1 MGARPPDAPGRTER
15 ACPHPFQQ
23 EEEALGIDLV
33 RDLNPVQ
40 QEAVTHGDGPLLV
53 LAGAGSGKTR
63 VLTYRIAHLIRELG
77 VSPRRILAVTFT
89 NKAAVEMKHR
99 VVDLVGADA
108 KGTWIGTFHS
118 VCARI
123 LRREAS
129 WGWWTASFS
138 IYDATDQLALVKT
151 CMEKTF
157 VSASVFAPKA
167 VLSAISRAKDKLLT
181 ADGYRGTGGGYF
193 EECVA
198 KVYAEYEGGLIENNA
213 FDFDDLIMRTVGLLR
228 GTKEV
233 LAAYSER
240 FEHILVDEYQDTSHA
255 QYELV
260 NLLSSK
266 HRNICVVGDDDQS
279 IYGWRGADISNI
291 LDFEHDHPKA
301 RVLRLEQNYRSTGNI
316 LEAAHDVVSRNER
329 RKDKKLW
336 TERDGGRKVALVR
349 CSNEYQEADAM
360 RDRVVELTTEGTRG
374 YHEFAVLYRTHAQ
387 SRVIEDS
394 LRRASIPYDIV
405 GGVRFYE
412 RAEVK
417 DVLAYARVVS
427 NPADAVSLARI
438 VNVPPRKIGERSL
451 ERLTEFAA
459 DRRVSLLTALAL
471 SAEVDGLPAAARGSA
486 EALAGV
492 LKRATERAGHDP
504 VDTVLEGLLADTGYL
519 EWLKRSGTEESEQRI
534 ANVQEL
540 VSAASEFVESSGEE
554 SLSAFLETV
563 SLVANIDRW
572 ADGANAV
579 SLMTLHNAKGLE
591 FGVVLIPGM
600 EDGLLPHESAFDDD
614 EELEEERRLFYVGMT
629 RAMDEL
635 HLFAADTRRRA
646 GVMDLRSASRFLDEI
661 DPSHL
666 EARSLS
672 AVPSRGAHPSLRG
685 SRGGPA
691 GRRRGRTARGPVA
704 DFPDYEGFSQ
714 EAPEFGPG
722 TRVRHAKWGE
732 GVVLE
737 LAGTSGDAI
746 ARIRFADDVEKR
758 IMVRYGKLEIISD

>member
-1 MGARPPDAPGRTER
+1 MLRTRPS
-15 ACPHPFQQ
+15 ACIPVW
-23 EEEALGIDLV
+23 EEKALVTDLMK
-33 RDLNPVQ
+33 DLNSVQ
-40 QEAVTHGDGPLLV
+40 QEAVSHGDGPLLV

-63 VLTYRIAHLIRELG
+63 VLTYRIAHLIHELG

-89 NKAAVEMKHR
+89 NKAAEEMKRR
-99 VVDLVGADA
+99 VADLVGADA
-108 KGTWIGTFHS
+108 RLAWIGTFHS

-123 LRREAS
+123 LRREAN

-138 IYDATDQLALVKT
+138 IYDETDQLALVKT
-151 CMEKTF
+151 CMEKTL
-157 VSASVFAPKA
+157 VSTSVFSPRAI
-167 VLSAISRAKDKLLT
+167 LSAISRAKDKLLA
-181 ADGYRGTGGGYF
+181 ADDYRGTGRYF

-198 KVYAEYEGGLIENNA
+198 KVYAEYEKGLVENNA

-233 LAAYSER
+233 LTAYSER

-260 NLLSSK
+260 NLLSSR

-291 LDFEHDHPKA
+291 LDFEHDHQDA
-301 RVLRLEQNYRSTGNI
+301 RVLRLERNYRSTGNI

-336 TERDGGRKVALVR
+336 TERDDGRKVALVR
-349 CSNEYQEADAM
+349 CSNEYQEADAI
-360 RDRVVELTTEGTRG
+360 RDRIVELTAEGTRDH
-374 YHEFAVLYRTHAQ
+374 HEFAVLYRTHAQ

-417 DVLAYARVVS
+417 DALAYARVVS
-427 NPADAVSLARI
+427 NPADAVSLTRI
-438 VNVPPRKIGERSL
+438 VNVPPRKIGDRSL

-459 DRRVSLLTALAL
+459 SRRVPLLSALAL
-471 SAEVDGLPAAARGSA
+471 SAEVEGLPAAARESA

-492 LKRATERAGHDP
+492 LMRATERAERDP
-504 VDTVLEGLLADTGYL
+504 VDTVLEGLLTDTGYL
-519 EWLKRSGTEESEQRI
+519 EWLKRSGTEESAQRV

-540 VSAASEFVESSGEE
+540 VSAASEFVESSDEE
-554 SLSAFLETV
+554 SLSAFLEQV

-579 SLMTLHNAKGLE
+579 SLMTLHSAKGLE
-591 FGVVLIPGM
+591 FGVVLIPGL
-600 EDGLLPHESAFDDD
+600 EDGLLPHESAFLDD

-646 GVMDLRSASRFLDEI
+646 GVMDVRSASRFLDEI

-666 EARSLS
+666 EVRSLS
-672 AVPSRGAHPSLRG
+672 AVPRRGAYSSVGG
-685 SRGGPA
+685 SFRARVGG
-691 GRRRGRTARGPVA
+691 RQGRTARGPVA
-704 DFPDYEGFSQ
+704 AFPDYENFSQ

-737 LAGTSGDAI
+737 FAGTSGDAI
-746 ARIRFADDVEKR
+746 ARVRFADDVEKR
-758 IMVRYGKLEIISD
+758 IMVRYGKLEVISD

>member
-1 MGARPPDAPGRTER
+1 MLRTRPS
-15 ACPHPFQQ
+15 ACIPVW
-23 EEEALGIDLV
+23 EEKALVTDLMK
-33 RDLNPVQ
+33 DLNSVQ
-40 QEAVTHGDGPLLV
+40 QEAVSHGDGPLLV

-63 VLTYRIAHLIRELG
+63 VLTYRIAHLIHELG

-89 NKAAVEMKHR
+89 NKAAEEMKRR
-99 VVDLVGADA
+99 VADLVGADA
-108 KGTWIGTFHS
+108 RLAWIGTFHS

-123 LRREAS
+123 LRREAN

-138 IYDATDQLALVKT
+138 IYDETDQLALVKT
-151 CMEKTF
+151 CMEKTL
-157 VSASVFAPKA
+157 VSTSVFSPRAI
-167 VLSAISRAKDKLLT
+167 LSAISRAKDKLLA
-181 ADGYRGTGGGYF
+181 ADDYRGTGGYF

-198 KVYAEYEGGLIENNA
+198 KVYAEYEKGLVENNA

-233 LAAYSER
+233 LTAYSER

-260 NLLSSK
+260 NLLSSR

-291 LDFEHDHPKA
+291 LDFEHDHQDA
-301 RVLRLEQNYRSTGNI
+301 RVLRLERNYRSTGNI

-336 TERDGGRKVALVR
+336 TERDDGRKVALVR
-349 CSNEYQEADAM
+349 CSNEYQEADAI
-360 RDRVVELTTEGTRG
+360 RDRIVALTAEGTRDH
-374 YHEFAVLYRTHAQ
+374 HEFAVLYRTHAQ

-417 DVLAYARVVS
+417 DALAYARVVS
-427 NPADAVSLARI
+427 NPADAVSLTRI
-438 VNVPPRKIGERSL
+438 VNVPPRKIGDRSL

-459 DRRVSLLTALAL
+459 SRRVPLLSALAL
-471 SAEVDGLPAAARGSA
+471 SAEVEGLPAAARESA
-486 EALAGV
+486 DALAGV
-492 LKRATERAGHDP
+492 LMRATERAERDP
-504 VDTVLEGLLADTGYL
+504 VDTVLEGLLTDTGYL
-519 EWLKRSGTEESEQRI
+519 EWLKRSGTEESAQRV

-540 VSAASEFVESSGEE
+540 VSAASEFVESSDEE
-554 SLSAFLETV
+554 SLSAFLEQV

-579 SLMTLHNAKGLE
+579 SLMTLHSAKGLE
-591 FGVVLIPGM
+591 FGVVLIPGL
-600 EDGLLPHESAFDDD
+600 EDGLLPHESAFLDD

-646 GVMDLRSASRFLDEI
+646 GVMDVRSASRFLDEI

-666 EARSLS
+666 EVRSLS
-672 AVPSRGAHPSLRG
+672 AVPRRGAFSSVGG
-685 SRGGPA
+685 SFRARVGGRQ
-691 GRRRGRTARGPVA
+691 GRAARGPEA
-704 DFPDYEGFSQ
+704 AFPDYENFSQ

-737 LAGTSGDAI
+737 FAGTSGDAI
-746 ARIRFADDVEKR
+746 ARVRFADDVEKR
-758 IMVRYGKLEIISD
+758 IMVRYGKLEVISD

>member
-1 MGARPPDAPGRTER
+1 
-15 ACPHPFQQ
+15 
-23 EEEALGIDLV
+23 
-33 RDLNPVQ
+33 
-40 QEAVTHGDGPLLV
+40 
-53 LAGAGSGKTR
+53 
-63 VLTYRIAHLIRELG
+63 VLTYRIAHLLG
-77 VSPRRILAVTFT
+77 ERSVSPRRILAVTFT
-89 NKAAVEMKHR
+89 NKAADEMKRR
-99 VVDLVGADA
+99 VVELVGDDA
-108 KGTWIGTFHS
+108 RHAWIGTFHS
-118 VCARI
+118 ICARI
-123 LRREAS
+123 LRMEAN
-129 WGWWTASFS
+129 WGWWSASFS
-138 IYDATDQLALVKT
+138 IYDDTDQIALIKS
-151 CMEKTF
+151 CMEKAGVATSTF
-157 VSASVFAPKA
+157 SPKA
-167 VLSAISRAKDKLLT
+167 IQSAISRAKDRLLT
-181 ADGYRGTGGGYF
+181 ADGYRATGGGYF

-198 KVYAEYEGGLIENNA
+198 KVYAEYEKGLVENNA

-228 GTKEV
+228 GTREV
-233 LAAYSER
+233 LDSYSER

-255 QYELV
+255 QYELI
-260 NLLSSK
+260 NMLSSR

-291 LDFEHDHPKA
+291 LDFEHDHPDA

-316 LEAAHDVVSRNER
+316 LDAAHDVVSRNER

-336 TERDGGRKVALVR
+336 TERDAGSKVALVR

-360 RDRVVELTTEGTRG
+360 RDRILGLTADGNRD

-427 NPADAVSLARI
+427 NPADSVSLARI
-438 VNVPPRKIGERSL
+438 VNVPPRKIGEKSHKL
-451 ERLTEFAA
+451 LTGFASERGI
-459 DRRVSLLTALAL
+459 SLLDALAL
-471 SAEVDGLPAAARGSA
+471 SAEIDGLPAAARDSA
-486 EALAGV
+486 THLAGV
-492 LKRATERAGHDP
+492 IRAAGQRAGHEP
-504 VDTVLEGLLADTGYL
+504 VDSVLEGLLTDTGYL
-519 EWLKRSGTEESEQRI
+519 EWLRKSGTEEAEQRL

-554 SLSAFLETV
+554 SLSAFLEQV

-591 FGVVLIPGM
+591 FGVVLIPGL
-600 EDGLLPHESAFDDD
+600 EDGLLPHESAFADD

-629 RAMDEL
+629 RAKDEL
-635 HLFAADTRRRA
+635 HLFSADTRRRA

-666 EARSLS
+666 DVQSLT
-672 AVPSRGAHPSLRG
+672 PRGGRGAPSYI
-685 SRGGPA
+685 GGA
-691 GRRRGRTARGPVA
+691 ARAFSGRRRGAPRSRESA
-704 DFPDYEGFSQ
+704 FPDYEGTSQ
-714 EAPEFGPG
+714 EVPEFGPG
-722 TRVRHAKWGE
+722 TRVRHARWGD

-737 LAGTSGDAI
+737 LAGSSGDAI
-746 ARIRFADDVEKR
+746 ARVRFPDDVEKR
-758 IMVRYGKLEIISD
+758 IMLRYGKLEIISD

>member
-1 MGARPPDAPGRTER
+1 MLET
-15 ACPHPFQQ
+15 
-23 EEEALGIDLV
+23 DLT
-33 RDLNPVQ
+33 RDLNPIQ
-40 QEAVTHGDGPLLV
+40 REAVSHGDGPMLV

-63 VLTYRIAHLIRELG
+63 VLTYRIAHLITELG
-77 VSPRRILAVTFT
+77 VNPRRILAVTFT
-89 NKAAVEMKHR
+89 NKAAEEMKQR
-99 VVDLVGADA
+99 VAGLVGADA
-108 KGTWIGTFHS
+108 KAAWIGTFHS

-123 LRREAS
+123 LRREAA
-129 WGWWTASFS
+129 WGWWSPSFS
-138 IYDATDQLALVKT
+138 IYDGTDQLALVKT
-151 CMEKTF
+151 CMERTG
-157 VSASVFAPKA
+157 VSASVFSPKA

-181 ADGYRGTGGGYF
+181 ADGYRATGGGYF

-198 KVYAEYEGGLIENNA
+198 KIYAEYERGLVENNA
-213 FDFDDLIMRTVGLLR
+213 FDFDDLMMRAVGLLR

-240 FEHILVDEYQDTSHA
+240 FEYILVDEYQDTSHA

-260 NLLSSK
+260 NLLSSR

-291 LDFEHDHPKA
+291 LDFEHDHPTA

-336 TERDGGRKVALVR
+336 TERDDGRKVTLVR
-349 CSNEYQEADAM
+349 CSNEYQEADAI
-360 RDRVVELTTEGTRG
+360 RDCVVELTGDGARDH
-374 YHEFAVLYRTHAQ
+374 HEFAVLYRTHAQ

-394 LRRASIPYDIV
+394 LRRASVPYDII

-427 NPADAVSLARI
+427 NPADAVSLTRI
-438 VNVPPRKIGERSL
+438 VNVPPRKIGDRSL

-459 DRRVSLLTALAL
+459 DRRISLLAALAS
-471 SAEVDGLPAAARGSA
+471 SAEVEGLPAAARGSA

-492 LKRATERAGHDP
+492 LKRATERAEHEP
-504 VDTVLEGLLADTGYL
+504 VNTVLEELLADTGYL
-519 EWLKRSGTEESEQRI
+519 DWLKRSGTEESEQRI

-554 SLSAFLETV
+554 SLSAFLEQV

-591 FGVVLIPGM
+591 FGVVLIPGL
-600 EDGLLPHESAFDDD
+600 EEGLLPHESAFRDD

-646 GVMDLRSASRFLDEI
+646 GVMELRSSSRFLDEI

-666 EARSLS
+666 EVRSLS
-672 AVPSRGAHPSLRG
+672 AVPSRAAGFSGGASFRT
-685 SRGGPA
+685 PA
-691 GRRRGRTARGPVA
+691 GRRRGQAPRGPAAV
-704 DFPDYEGFSQ
+704 FPDYESFSQ

-722 TRVRHAKWGE
+722 TRVRHAKWGD

-737 LAGTSGDAI
+737 LAGTSGDAV
-746 ARIRFADDVEKR
+746 ARIRFGDDVEKR
-758 IMVRYGKLEIISD
+758 IMLRYGKLEVISD

>member
-1 MGARPPDAPGRTER
+1 M
-15 ACPHPFQQ
+15 
-23 EEEALGIDLV
+23 
-33 RDLNPVQ
+33 
-40 QEAVTHGDGPLLV
+40 

-63 VLTYRIAHLIRELG
+63 VLTYRIAHLINELG
-77 VSPRRILAVTFT
+77 VNPRRILAVTFT
-89 NKAAVEMKHR
+89 NKAAQEMKHR
-99 VVDLVGADA
+99 VAELVGADA
-108 KGTWIGTFHS
+108 KAAWIGTFHS

-123 LRREAS
+123 LRREAA
-129 WGWWTASFS
+129 WGWWSPSFS
-138 IYDATDQLALVKT
+138 IYDGTDQLALVKT
-151 CMEKTF
+151 CMEKTG
-157 VSASVFAPKA
+157 VSASVFSPKA
-167 VLSAISRAKDKLLT
+167 VLSAISRAKDRLLT
-181 ADGYRGTGGGYF
+181 ADGYRATGGGYF

-198 KVYAEYEGGLIENNA
+198 KIYAEYERGLVENNA
-213 FDFDDLIMRTVGLLR
+213 FDFDDLMMRTVGLLR

-240 FEHILVDEYQDTSHA
+240 FEYILVDEYQDTSHA

-260 NLLSSK
+260 NLLSSR

-291 LDFEHDHPKA
+291 LDFEHDHPTA

-336 TERDGGRKVALVR
+336 TERDDGRKVTLVR
-349 CSNEYQEADAM
+349 CSNEYQEADAI
-360 RDRVVELTTEGTRG
+360 RDCVVELAGDGARDH
-374 YHEFAVLYRTHAQ
+374 HEFAVLYRTHAQ

-394 LRRASIPYDIV
+394 LRRASVPYDIV

-427 NPADAVSLARI
+427 NPADAVSLTRI

-459 DRRVSLLTALAL
+459 DRRVSLLAALAS
-471 SAEVDGLPAAARGSA
+471 SAEVEGLPAAARGSA

-504 VDTVLEGLLADTGYL
+504 VDTVLEGLLADSGYL

-554 SLSAFLETV
+554 SLSAFLEQV

-572 ADGANAV
+572 ADGVNAV

-591 FGVVLIPGM
+591 FGVVLIPGL
-600 EDGLLPHESAFDDD
+600 EEGLLPHESAFRDD

-629 RAMDEL
+629 RAKDEL

-646 GVMDLRSASRFLDEI
+646 GVMDLRSSSRFLDEI

-666 EARSLS
+666 EVRSLS
-672 AVPSRGAHPSLRG
+672 AVPSRAVYSSGGASFRT
-685 SRGGPA
+685 PA
-691 GRRRGRTARGPVA
+691 ARRRRQASRVPAAV
-704 DFPDYEGFSQ
+704 FPDYESFSQ
-714 EAPEFGPG
+714 EEPEFGPG

-758 IMVRYGKLEIISD
+758 IMLRYGKLEIISD

>member
-1 MGARPPDAPGRTER
+1 MRSSTPPSIGGEVLVT
-15 ACPHPFQQ
+15 
-23 EEEALGIDLV
+23 DLT

-40 QEAVTHGDGPLLV
+40 REAVSHGDGPMLV

-63 VLTYRIAHLIRELG
+63 VLTYRIAHLINELG
-77 VSPRRILAVTFT
+77 VNPRRILAVTFT
-89 NKAAVEMKHR
+89 NKAAQEMKHR
-99 VVDLVGADA
+99 VAGLVGADA
-108 KGTWIGTFHS
+108 KAAWIGTFHS

-123 LRREAS
+123 LRREAA
-129 WGWWTASFS
+129 WGWWSPSFS
-138 IYDATDQLALVKT
+138 IYDGTDQLVLVKT
-151 CMEKTF
+151 CMEKTG
-157 VSASVFAPKA
+157 VSASVFSPKA
-167 VLSAISRAKDKLLT
+167 VLSAISRAKDRLLT
-181 ADGYRGTGGGYF
+181 ADGYRATGGGYF

-198 KVYAEYEGGLIENNA
+198 KVYAEYERGLVENNA
-213 FDFDDLIMRTVGLLR
+213 FDFDDLMMRTVGLLR

-240 FEHILVDEYQDTSHA
+240 FEYILVDEYQDTSHA

-260 NLLSSK
+260 NLLSSR

-291 LDFEHDHPKA
+291 LDFEHDHPTA

-336 TERDGGRKVALVR
+336 TKRDDGRKVTLVR
-349 CSNEYQEADAM
+349 CSNEYQEADAI
-360 RDRVVELTTEGTRG
+360 RDCVVELAGDGARDH
-374 YHEFAVLYRTHAQ
+374 HEFAVLYRTHAQ

-394 LRRASIPYDIV
+394 LRRASVPYDIV

-427 NPADAVSLARI
+427 NPADAVSLTRI

-459 DRRVSLLTALAL
+459 DRRVSLLAALAS
-471 SAEVDGLPAAARGSA
+471 SAEVEGLPAAARGSA

-492 LKRATERAGHDP
+492 LTCATERAGHDP
-504 VDTVLEGLLADTGYL
+504 VDTVLEGLLADSGYL
-519 EWLKRSGTEESEQRI
+519 DWLKKSGTEESEQRI

-554 SLSAFLETV
+554 SLSAFLEQV

-591 FGVVLIPGM
+591 FGVVLIPGL
-600 EDGLLPHESAFDDD
+600 EEGLLPHESAFRDD

-629 RAMDEL
+629 RAKDEL

-646 GVMDLRSASRFLDEI
+646 GVMNLRSSSRFLDEI

-666 EARSLS
+666 EVRSLS
-672 AVPSRGAHPSLRG
+672 AVPSRAVGFSGGASFRT
-685 SRGGPA
+685 PA
-691 GRRRGRTARGPVA
+691 ARRRQASRVPAAV
-704 DFPDYEGFSQ
+704 FPDYESFSQ
-714 EAPEFGPG
+714 EEPEFGPG
-722 TRVRHAKWGE
+722 TRVRHAKWGD

-737 LAGTSGDAI
+737 LAGTLGDAI

-758 IMVRYGKLEIISD
+758 IMLRYGKLEIISD

>member
-1 MGARPPDAPGRTER
+1 M
-15 ACPHPFQQ
+15 Q

-63 VLTYRIAHLIRELG
+63 VLTYRVAHLIRELG

-89 NKAAVEMKHR
+89 NKAAEEMKHR

-108 KGTWIGTFHS
+108 KAAWIGTFHS

-151 CMEKTF
+151 CMEKTG
-157 VSASVFAPKA
+157 VGASVFSPNTI
-167 VLSAISRAKDKLLT
+167 LSAISRAKDRLLT

-198 KVYAEYEGGLIENNA
+198 KIYAEYEKGLVENNA
-213 FDFDDLIMRTVGLLR
+213 LDFDDLIMRAVGLLR

-291 LDFEHDHPKA
+291 LNFEHDHPEA

-336 TERDGGRKVALVR
+336 TQRDDGRKVALVR
-349 CSNEYQEADAM
+349 CSNEYQEADAI
-360 RDRVVELTTEGTRG
+360 RDRVVELTAEGTRG

-394 LRRASIPYDIV
+394 LRRASVPYDIV

-438 VNVPPRKIGERSL
+438 INVPPRKIGERSL

-504 VDTVLEGLLADTGYL
+504 VDTVLEGLLADSGYL

-572 ADGANAV
+572 GDGANAV

-600 EDGLLPHESAFDDD
+600 EDGLLPHESAFGDDD
-614 EELEEERRLFYVGMT
+614 ELEEERRLFYVGMT

-672 AVPSRGAHPSLRG
+672 AVPSRGAHPSLGG
-685 SRGGPA
+685 SLRSHA
-691 GRRRGRTARGPVA
+691 GRRRGRTARGPAA

-737 LAGTSGDAI
+737 LAGTLGDAI

-758 IMVRYGKLEIISD
+758 IMVRYGKLEVISD

>member
-1 MGARPPDAPGRTER
+1 M
-15 ACPHPFQQ
+15 
-23 EEEALGIDLV
+23 
-33 RDLNPVQ
+33 
-40 QEAVTHGDGPLLV
+40 

-89 NKAAVEMKHR
+89 NKAAEEMKHR

-108 KGTWIGTFHS
+108 RVAWIGTFHS
-118 VCARI
+118 VCARM

-138 IYDATDQLALVKT
+138 IYDATDQLALIKT
-151 CMEKTF
+151 CMERTG
-157 VSASVFAPKA
+157 VGASVFPPKA
-167 VLSAISRAKDKLLT
+167 ILSAISRAKDRLLT
-181 ADGYRGTGGGYF
+181 ADAYRGTGGGYF

-198 KVYAEYEGGLIENNA
+198 KVYAEYEKGLVENNA

-291 LDFEHDHPKA
+291 LNFEHDHPEA

-336 TERDGGRKVALVR
+336 TQRDDGRKVALVR

-360 RDRVVELTTEGTRG
+360 RDRVVELTAEGTRG

-438 VNVPPRKIGERSL
+438 INVPPRKIGERSL

-471 SAEVDGLPAAARGSA
+471 SAEVDGLPAAARGSV

-600 EDGLLPHESAFDDD
+600 EDGLLPHESAFRDD

-666 EARSLS
+666 EVRSLS
-672 AVPSRGAHPSLRG
+672 AVPSRGVHSFLGGSLR
-685 SRGGPA
+685 SRA

-714 EAPEFGPG
+714 EVPEFGPG

-758 IMVRYGKLEIISD
+758 IMVRYGKLEVISD

>member
-1 MGARPPDAPGRTER
+1 MPANT
-15 ACPHPFQQ
+15 CPFVQ
-23 EEEALGIDLV
+23 EEETLATDLV
-33 RDLNPVQ
+33 KDLNTVQ
-40 QEAVTHGDGPLLV
+40 REAVSHGEGPLLV

-63 VLTYRIAHLIRELG
+63 VLTYRIAHLIGELG

-89 NKAAVEMKHR
+89 NKAAEEMKRR
-99 VVDLVGADA
+99 VVELVGADA
-108 KGTWIGTFHS
+108 RQAWIGTFHS
-118 VCARI
+118 VCARM
-123 LRREAS
+123 LRREAR
-129 WGWWTASFS
+129 WGWWSPSFS
-138 IYDATDQLALVKT
+138 IFDDGDQTALIKS
-151 CMEKTF
+151 CMERTS
-157 VSASVFAPKA
+157 VSTSVFSPKA
-167 VLSAISRAKDKLLT
+167 ILSAISRAKDKLLT
-181 ADGYRGTGGGYF
+181 ADGYRATGGGYF

-198 KVYAEYEGGLIENNA
+198 KVYAEYEKGLVENNA
-213 FDFDDLIMRTVGLLR
+213 FDFDDLIMRAVGLLR
-228 GTKEV
+228 GTREV
-233 LAAYSER
+233 LDAYSER

-260 NLLSSK
+260 NLLSST

-291 LDFEHDHPKA
+291 LDFEHDHPDA
-301 RVLRLEQNYRSTGNI
+301 LVLRLEQNYRSTGNI

-329 RKDKKLW
+329 RKEKKLW
-336 TERDGGRKVALVR
+336 TERDQGRKVALVR
-349 CSNEYQEADAM
+349 CSNEYQEADAI
-360 RDRVVELTTEGTRG
+360 RDRVVELTAEGARD

-394 LRRASIPYDIV
+394 LRRASVPYDIV

-427 NPADAVSLARI
+427 NPADAVSLSRI
-438 VNVPPRKIGERSL
+438 INVPPRKIGDRSI
-451 ERLTEFAA
+451 ERLKEFTVE
-459 DRRVSLLTALAL
+459 RGVPLLDALAL
-471 SAEVDGLPAAARGSA
+471 SAEVEGLPAAATDSA
-486 EALAGV
+486 ATLAGV
-492 LKRATERAGHDP
+492 LKRATVRAEHEP
-504 VDTVLEGLLADTGYL
+504 VDAVLEGLLEDTGYL
-519 EWLKRSGTEESEQRI
+519 EWLRKTHTEESEQRV

-554 SLSAFLETV
+554 SLSGFLEQV

-591 FGVVLIPGM
+591 FGIVLIPGV
-600 EDGLLPHESAFDDD
+600 EDGLLPHESAFLDD

-629 RAMDEL
+629 RAKDEL
-635 HLFAADTRRRA
+635 HVFSADTRRRA
-646 GVMDLRSASRFLDEI
+646 GMLEVRSASRFLDEI
-661 DPSHL
+661 DPSHV
-666 EARSLS
+666 EVESLS
-672 AVPSRGAHPSLRG
+672 PGRSGRATHASGG
-685 SRGGPA
+685 SIRTFA
-691 GRRRGRTARGPVA
+691 GRRRGPASRSAEA
-704 DFPDYEGFSQ
+704 AFPDYENFSQ

-737 LAGTSGDAI
+737 LTGVSGDAV

-758 IMVRYGKLEIISD
+758 IMLRYGKLEAVSD

>member
-1 MGARPPDAPGRTER
+1 M
-15 ACPHPFQQ
+15 
-23 EEEALGIDLV
+23 
-33 RDLNPVQ
+33 
-40 QEAVTHGDGPLLV
+40 LV

-63 VLTYRIAHLIRELG
+63 VLTYRIAHLITELG
-77 VSPRRILAVTFT
+77 VNPRRILAVTFT
-89 NKAAVEMKHR
+89 NKAAEEMKHR
-99 VVDLVGADA
+99 VAGLVGADA
-108 KGTWIGTFHS
+108 KAAWIGTFHS

-123 LRREAS
+123 LRREAA
-129 WGWWTASFS
+129 WGWWSPSFS
-138 IYDATDQLALVKT
+138 IYDGTDQLALVKT
-151 CMEKTF
+151 CMEKTG
-157 VSASVFAPKA
+157 VSASVFSPKA

-181 ADGYRGTGGGYF
+181 ADGYRATGGGYF

-198 KVYAEYEGGLIENNA
+198 KIYAEYERGLVENNA
-213 FDFDDLIMRTVGLLR
+213 FDFDDLMMRAVGLLR

-240 FEHILVDEYQDTSHA
+240 FEYILVDEYQDTSHA

-260 NLLSSK
+260 NLLSSR
-266 HRNICVVGDDDQS
+266 HHNICVVGDDDQS

-291 LDFEHDHPKA
+291 LDFEHDHPTA

-336 TERDGGRKVALVR
+336 TERDDGRKVTLVR
-349 CSNEYQEADAM
+349 CSNEYQEADAI
-360 RDRVVELTTEGTRG
+360 RDCVVELAGDGARDH
-374 YHEFAVLYRTHAQ
+374 HEFAVLYRTHAQ

-394 LRRASIPYDIV
+394 LRRASVPYDII

-427 NPADAVSLARI
+427 NPADAVSLTRI
-438 VNVPPRKIGERSL
+438 VNVPPRKIGDRSL
-451 ERLTEFAA
+451 ERLTEFVA
-459 DRRVSLLTALAL
+459 DRRISLLAALAS
-471 SAEVDGLPAAARGSA
+471 SAEVEGLPAAARGSA

-519 EWLKRSGTEESEQRI
+519 DWLKRSGTEESEQRI

-554 SLSAFLETV
+554 SLSAFLEQV

-591 FGVVLIPGM
+591 FGVVLIPGL
-600 EDGLLPHESAFDDD
+600 EEGLLPHESAFRDD

-646 GVMDLRSASRFLDEI
+646 GVMDLRSSSRFLDEI

-666 EARSLS
+666 EVRSLS
-672 AVPSRGAHPSLRG
+672 AVPSRAAGFSGGASFRT
-685 SRGGPA
+685 PA
-691 GRRRGRTARGPVA
+691 GRRRGQAPRGPAAV
-704 DFPDYEGFSQ
+704 FPDYESFSQ

-722 TRVRHAKWGE
+722 TRVRHAKWGD

-737 LAGTSGDAI
+737 LAGTSGDAV
-746 ARIRFADDVEKR
+746 ARIRFGDDVEKR
-758 IMVRYGKLEIISD
+758 IMLRYGKLEVISD